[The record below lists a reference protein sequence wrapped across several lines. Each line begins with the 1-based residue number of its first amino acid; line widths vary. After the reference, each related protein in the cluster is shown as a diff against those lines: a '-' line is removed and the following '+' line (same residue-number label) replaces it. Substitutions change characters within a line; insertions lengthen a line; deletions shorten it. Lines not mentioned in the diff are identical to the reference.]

1 MSLSIRYSDPAEAV
15 YYYADGAV
23 KSDSWSAVPLVKKN
37 ELYDAIKAKLPTN
50 APVKVLEIGCG
61 VGGLALRLAQG
72 NQMPN
77 LTYVGIDVSP
87 KSIATAKGHGLDP
100 AKYTFE
106 VQNAYEYVTQ
116 TPCDWDFLVSSMFL
130 FGHDAETLQALLNP
144 MLGYA
149 RKGYIIAAGAASK
162 APLVKFTNDVQD
174 LAGAA
179 QDGSED
185 MVVAAKVFPQ
195 AKAKFSPMNLPLRA
209 RMVETGALNYA
220 IADLAFKNTSVWPAT
235 IQGAVPQKNL
245 SKKSGAL
252 VAPNLAAVTVVQK
265 VLV

>member
-23 KSDSWSAVPLVKKN
+23 KSDSWTAVPLAKKN
-37 ELYDAIKAKLPTN
+37 DLYDAIKAKLPAN

-87 KSIATAKGHGLDP
+87 KSITTAKNHGLDP
-100 AKYTFE
+100 AKYLFE

-116 TPCDWDFLVSSMFL
+116 TPCDWDFLVSSMYL
-130 FGHDAETLQALLNP
+130 FGHDAESLYTLLHP

-149 RKGYIIAAGAASK
+149 RKGYIIAAGVASK
-162 APLVKFTNDVQD
+162 QTLLQFTNDVVDVAGQD
-174 LAGAA
+174 N
-179 QDGSED
+179 STN
-185 MVVAAKVFPQ
+185 MVVATKVFPQ
-195 AKAKFSPMNLPLRA
+195 QKTKFSPMSLPLRA

-220 IADLAFKNTSVWPAT
+220 IADLAFKNTGSWPASV
-235 IQGAVPQKNL
+235 QGAVPQKNL
-245 SKKSGAL
+245 VKKSGAL
-252 VAPNLAAVTVVQK
+252 VAPNLAAISVVQK
-265 VLV
+265 VQV